1 MKEPMFSSC
10 FSAAGA
16 DSMLWSERSSVAR
29 DFVQQLLSPWED
41 RLSAARALQHP
52 WLKGV
57 APAGAPVAVEV
68 DSKESQQ
75 KTLCYMLAVLMV
87 PNMLPYRDFEQL
99 QSNFA
104 QNDVDSDG
112 LVPRHIAQRIL
123 RSRCAL
129 KEAVD
134 AAIKIAD
141 VNQSDVLDVC
151 GMACA
156 DIMAREFFASG
167 PTGQP
172 LVGPFKAS
180 DLAPRML
187 KRFFEVFGGRQPH
200 VTVSSLRARLKTA
213 TAIEVE
219 SHAGVSYDEIL
230 ATFPKNGNI
239 DSQMLASLLVSNGG
253 RGTPLG
259 SDDLQPVKDAS
270 PLDAIKS
277 SVSNFLSGFGL
288 PALLGDD
295 DR

>member
-1 MKEPMFSSC
+1 MKEAMFSTC
-10 FSAAGA
+10 WSAAGS
-16 DSMLWSERSSVAR
+16 DSMLWSERSPVAR
-29 DFVQQLLSPWED
+29 DFVKQLLAPWED

-57 APAGAPVAVEV
+57 TPVGAPVAVEA
-68 DSKESQQ
+68 DSKELQQ

-99 QSNFA
+99 QSNFM
-104 QNDVDSDG
+104 QNDIDSDG
-112 LVPRHIAQRIL
+112 LVPRHIVQRIL
-123 RSRCAL
+123 RGRCAL

-141 VNQSDVLDVC
+141 VNKSDVLDLC
-151 GMACA
+151 GTACA
-156 DIMAREFFASG
+156 DLMAREFFASG

-187 KRFFEVFGGRQPH
+187 KRFFEVFGGRQPF
-200 VTVSSLRARLKTA
+200 VTLASLRARLKTA

-219 SHAGVSYDEIL
+219 SHAGVKYDEIL
-230 ATFPKNGNI
+230 AGFPQNGNI
-239 DSQMLASLLVSNGG
+239 DSQMLTSLLIANDG

-259 SDDLQPVKDAS
+259 SDDLQPTHRDSS
-270 PLDAIKS
+270 PLATIKS
-277 SVSNFLSGFGL
+277 TVSNILSSFGL
-288 PALLGDD
+288 PALAGEDD
-295 DR
+295 